1 MHDGKIGMV
10 STPSFHADKSAIS
23 ITTTIII
30 DAMSLPEDNITI
42 IIYKREDTLKKTR
55 VYLGIAQMGGGV
67 KSFNLKPLPKWFV
80 TLFQWIQTNLPEAP
94 FSLYFINIYHDFHQ
108 NDILE
113 SCLTKVTVKIFIPN
127 AKIAI

>member
-1 MHDGKIGMV
+1 MMHDGKIGMV
-10 STPSFHADKSAIS
+10 STPSFHAVKSAIS

-67 KSFNLKPLPKWFV
+67 K
-80 TLFQWIQTNLPEAP
+80 TLA
-94 FSLYFINIYHDFHQ
+94 
-108 NDILE
+108 
-113 SCLTKVTVKIFIPN
+113 
-127 AKIAI
+127 